1 MRGRDREESL
11 VGRRSNSS
19 SKGRAAAK
27 FYDNDNL
34 STDEI
39 EPF

>member
-1 MRGRDREESL
+1 MRDRDREESL

-19 SKGRAAAK
+19 SKGRAAK